1 MSSAADG
8 SYEAAPPHTVMK
20 RNNRLEPSSSS
31 MMMMM
36 AEKRTPKEQQ
46 HHAMSASTSSTT
58 TKHFSAAVDICQ
70 RRQTPLRW
78 SKSKLVKRKSVT
90 TALLAHASKS
100 ASSIIKPLLKGF

>member
-20 RNNRLEPSSSS
+20 RSNRLEPSSSS
-31 MMMMM
+31 MMMM